1 MAAQDRDQAPYT
13 TTYQAAAAANV
24 VISATPAFLHA
35 IIVGK
40 AVPNGIL
47 EVSNHASDGDGD
59 IQIYIDTCTCPAF
72 TLVDAFFD
80 VGICVDMTLQTNVTF
95 IWR

>member
-1 MAAQDRDQAPYT
+1 MADKQQDSFQI
-13 TTYQAAAAANV
+13 TYQAAAAANV

-35 IIVGK
+35 IICGK
-40 AVPNGIL
+40 AVPNGIT
-47 EVSNHASDGDGD
+47 EVSNHASDGDGNV
-59 IQIYIDTCTCPAF
+59 QILIDTCTCPF
-72 TLVDAFFD
+72 TTIVDAFFD

>member
-1 MAAQDRDQAPYT
+1 MGAGDPHQSGNNI
-13 TTYQAAAAANV
+13 TYQAAAAANV

-47 EVSNHASDGDGD
+47 EVSNHASDGNGNVK
-59 IQIYIDTCTCPAF
+59 ILIDTCTCPAF
-72 TLVDAFFD
+72 TIVNAHFD
-80 VGICVDMTLQTNVTF
+80 VGICVDMTLQTNVSF

>member
-1 MAAQDRDQAPYT
+1 MGISDPDQESFK

-35 IIVGK
+35 IIIGK

-47 EVSNHASDGDGD
+47 EVSNHASDGDGNV
-59 IQIYIDTCTCPAF
+59 QIYIDTCTCPAF
-72 TLVDAFFD
+72 TIVNALFD
-80 VGICVDMTLQTNVTF
+80 VGICADMTLQTNVTF
-95 IWR
+95 VWR

>member
-1 MAAQDRDQAPYT
+1 MGASDRDHSPYRT
-13 TTYQAAAAANV
+13 KYQAAAAANV
-24 VISATPAFLHA
+24 VVSATPAFLHA
-35 IIVGK
+35 IIIGK

-47 EVSNHASDGDGD
+47 EVSNHASDGDGNV
-59 IQIYIDTCTCPAF
+59 QIFIDTCTCPYH